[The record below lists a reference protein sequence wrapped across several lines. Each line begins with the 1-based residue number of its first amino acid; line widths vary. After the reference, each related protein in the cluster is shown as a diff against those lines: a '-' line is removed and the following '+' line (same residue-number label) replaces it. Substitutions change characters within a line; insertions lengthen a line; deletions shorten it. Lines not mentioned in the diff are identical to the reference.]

1 MLLITCGRQSS
12 EGEKDDGVHTHVFTG
27 NGGLQKKTWFY
38 AMLPAIFANKR
49 LMRFL
54 NIVPNLN

>member
-12 EGEKDDGVHTHVFTG
+12 EGEKDDGVLMFLLEMEVYR
-27 NGGLQKKTWFY
+27 KKTWLY